1 MGSISIT
8 QAARALGVAPH
19 RLIHLCER
27 KVVTPEVRDARGR
40 GTSRQFSRRNLFE
53 LAVALEMRRLEL
65 PVSFVRAVLRVLRAF
80 EAELHS
86 RQRDFALPDVLL
98 RKGAPE
104 VRLLILDGERL
115 YFRARQMSSAE
126 VVLGGVNIRHP
137 QARGRARKHETVG
150 RLLPAQARE
159 ALSEAHTRTE
169 VDLSRIARDL
179 QARLDEP

>member
-1 MGSISIT
+1 MASISIT
-8 QAARALGVAPH
+8 QAAKALGVAPH
-19 RLIHLCER
+19 KLIHLCER
-27 KVVTPEVRDARGR
+27 KVVTPEVKDARGR

-53 LAVALEMRRLEL
+53 FAVALEMRRLEL

-86 RQRDFALPDVLL
+86 GRPDFALPDALL

-115 YFRARQMSSAE
+115 YFRVRQMNRAG

-150 RLLPAQARE
+150 RLLPAQAKE
-159 ALSEAHTRTE
+159 ALSAAHTRTE
-169 VDLSRIARDL
+169 VDLSRIARGL
-179 QARLDEP
+179 QARLGEP

>member
-1 MGSISIT
+1 MESISIT
-8 QAARALGVAPH
+8 EAAKALSVAPH
-19 RLIHLCER
+19 KLIHLCER
-27 KVVTPEVRDARGR
+27 KVVTPEVREASGR

-53 LAVALEMRRLEL
+53 FAVALEMRRIEL

-86 RQRDFALPDVLL
+86 GRPDFALPDALL

-104 VRLLILDGERL
+104 VRLLILDGEKL
-115 YFRARQMSSAE
+115 FFHVRQASSTE

-137 QARGRARKHETVG
+137 RARGRARKHETVG
-150 RLLPAQARE
+150 RLLPAQAKE
-159 ALSEAHTRTE
+159 ALSASHTRTE
-169 VDLSRIARDL
+169 VDLSRIARGL

>member
-1 MGSISIT
+1 MESISIT
-8 QAARALGVAPH
+8 QAAAELGVAPH
-19 RLIHLCER
+19 KLIHLCER

-86 RQRDFALPDVLL
+86 GRPDFTIPDALL

-115 YFRARQMSSAE
+115 YFRVRQMNSAG

-150 RLLPAQARE
+150 RLLPAQARKT
-159 ALSEAHTRTE
+159 LNVAHTRTE
-169 VDLSRIARDL
+169 VDLSRIARGL
-179 QARLDEP
+179 QARLGDP

>member
-8 QAARALGVAPH
+8 QAAKALGVAPH
-19 RLIHLCER
+19 KLIHLCER

-53 LAVALEMRRLEL
+53 FAVALEMRRLEL

-80 EAELHS
+80 ETELHS
-86 RQRDFALPDVLL
+86 RQRDFALPDALL

-115 YFRARQMSSAE
+115 YFRMRQASSTE

-150 RLLPAQARE
+150 RLLPAQAKE
-159 ALSEAHTRTE
+159 ALSAAHTRTE
-169 VDLSRIARDL
+169 VDLSGIARGL
-179 QARLDEP
+179 QAQLGEP

>member
-1 MGSISIT
+1 MESISIT

-19 RLIHLCER
+19 KLIHLCER

-53 LAVALEMRRLEL
+53 FAVALEMRRLEL
-65 PVSFVRAVLRVLRAF
+65 PVAFVRAVLRVLRAF
-80 EAELHS
+80 EAELQS
-86 RQRDFALPDVLL
+86 RQRDFALPDALL

-104 VRLLILDGERL
+104 VRLIILDGERL
-115 YFRARQMSSAE
+115 YFRVRQASSTE

-137 QARGRARKHETVG
+137 QGRGRARKHETVG
-150 RLLPAQARE
+150 RILPAQAKE

-169 VDLSRIARDL
+169 VDLSRIAQGL
-179 QARLDEP
+179 QAQLGEP